1 MATNEST
8 THVLMILQRIQV
20 EIKISFTRIW
30 ARRKMKKKI
39 FDFGAFFIH
48 TLWPYM
54 VMIEKNS
61 KSIFKL
67 YCTNYS
73 CHKTCFPMSS
83 DFDQQPEQRNWANFL
98 QYKWIGF
105 DILVYFLVTQ
115 PEVHSSEKN
124 LTASKMVRLRLLK
137 TVCIF
142 ELIKWKHHL
151 LHAYL

>member
-8 THVLMILQRIQV
+8 KHVLMMLQRIQV

-115 PEVHSSEKN
+115 TGSS
-124 LTASKMVRLRLLK
+124 LLSKEFD
-137 TVCIF
+137 CF
-142 ELIKWKHHL
+142 EDGKIAIVENCLYIWIN
-151 LHAYL
+151 

>member
-8 THVLMILQRIQV
+8 KHVLMMLQRIQV
-20 EIKISFTRIW
+20 EIKNSFTRIW
-30 ARRKMKKKI
+30 ARRKMKKN
-39 FDFGAFFIH
+39 
-48 TLWPYM
+48 LWFWRLFYPYFM
-54 VMIEKNS
+54 TIYGHDRKNS